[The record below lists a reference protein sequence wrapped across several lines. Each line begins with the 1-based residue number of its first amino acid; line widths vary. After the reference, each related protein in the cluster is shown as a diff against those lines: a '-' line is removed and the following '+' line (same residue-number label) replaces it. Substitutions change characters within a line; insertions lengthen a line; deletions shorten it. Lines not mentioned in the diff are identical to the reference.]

1 MTESTRIP
9 GLRGEF
15 LWELDIVTRQSLGLA
30 DAFPAEK
37 YDWRPDPKARSVS
50 EVFVHVAAGNFVLL
64 DIVGGR
70 APEDL
75 FGAVP
80 PEGPDR
86 FKELIQG
93 NDELIAQVREKS
105 AVAAWLRRSLVAV
118 NDAITRTCDDELG
131 RGLFFIPRTDHGSPR
146 LPAPAG
152 PQPQTHG
159 PDDCL
164 PARQWKRNPVAG
176 LAPRPPSKRRNSK
189 NLTPKTPGPSPKP

>member
-86 FKELIQG
+86 FKELIQR

-105 AVAAWLRRSLVAV
+105 AVAAWLRRSLDAV

-131 RGLFFIPRTDHGSPR
+131 RGLFFFREQTTVRRVYLRLLVHNHEHMGQMIAYLRANGSATPWQDWR
-146 LPAPAG
+146 
-152 PQPQTHG
+152 
-159 PDDCL
+159 PD
-164 PARQWKRNPVAG
+164 
-176 LAPRPPSKRRNSK
+176 RRAK
-189 NLTPKTPGPSPKP
+189 DETAKT